1 MGYFV
6 KCLPCPYRYAVL
18 GLLAGGIFD
27 TYMTAP
33 FNTEREDDKL
43 SHIREAE
50 EEDLA
55 RILAEKYR
63 YKYTDLSIVPV
74 NMDALRLLPDQE
86 SRDAEAVVFDKSG
99 HHLSL
104 GIHSPENQILKNIE
118 SALAAQG
125 FILERFLISRKSL
138 ETARSRYKDLSMAS
152 VSRAGMFDVDAPE
165 LAALSKELSTVSA
178 LKAHLTQAFESGGHS
193 QVSRVLEEIMA
204 ASFAMRASDI
214 HIEPE
219 ENMVRLR
226 LRLDG
231 VLTDIFEF
239 DAHAYHQ
246 LANRIKLLSGLKLN
260 IADRAQDGRF
270 SVPGAS
276 GEVEI
281 RTSVIPG
288 AYGESFVLRLLD
300 PSILGVDFEKLGIH
314 PKLLERLKG
323 EISRPNGML
332 LVTGPTGSGKTTSLY
347 AFLRHI
353 HTPEIKVVTIEDPIE
368 YHLPGIVQTQTNGG
382 DYTFASGLRS
392 VLRQDPDVIMVGEI
406 RDGEV
411 AEVAVQAALTG
422 HFVFSTLHTNNAA
435 GTFPRLVDLGL
446 DPKTFASAVTVA
458 MAQRLVRTLDPEA
471 RKQIPAT
478 EEEKKIMMQIFSTL
492 EDSSLMPASFD
503 TVWVPDPKNEDE
515 TGYHGRTGVH
525 EAIFMD
531 EELGN
536 FLRDNP
542 SEGDIA
548 KHVRRQGYLTM
559 AQEGVLKALSGDTS
573 LEELFKVID
582 LPRN

>member
-1 MGYFV
+1 
-6 KCLPCPYRYAVL
+6 
-18 GLLAGGIFD
+18 
-27 TYMTAP
+27 MTAP
-33 FNTEREDDKL
+33 FNTDREDDKL

-63 YKYTDLSIVPV
+63 YKYTDLSVVPV

-104 GIHSPENQILKNIE
+104 GIHSPENQILRNIE
-118 SALAAQG
+118 SALTAQG

-178 LKAHLTQAFESGGHS
+178 LKAHLTSAFESGGHS

-239 DAHAYHQ
+239 DVHAYHQ

-300 PSILGVDFEKLGIH
+300 PSILGVDFERLGIH

-471 RKQIPAT
+471 RKQVPAT

-492 EDSSLMPASFD
+492 EDKTLMPASFD

-559 AQEGVLKALSGDTS
+559 AQEGVLKALNGDTS

-582 LPRN
+582 LPRE